1 MLAARSQVAAATV
14 LCDLPLFCFTPQP
27 LPGLRRGEHGEAQ
40 APHIRVQ
47 YRAGLFMADDD
58 NPPEIHWPDEING
71 EKRAELRD
79 ALVAYDQALTDLEAD
94 AAAVFSSDGERNGV
108 FHSFLKRWDRAWS
121 KPGSCMHDGCSNLS
135 IPRSHTISLGASI
148 RLIADNGHVQTPRYG
163 AAGLDLV
170 SVGVRDASTF
180 PGFCT
185 EHENLFSAFE
195 TQKTMTEE
203 QHFRLQAFRTICR
216 EIYSKRHQKQKA
228 DAMLAEHRLRRNEF
242 VIARMQS
249 ARAAPPLEVSGLAFE
264 NDEIEN
270 RLVRHLADIQSDLPE
285 LEALYEG
292 ILPEIRHGSD
302 HLAMLVANFGIQLS
316 VCLSGFGVL
325 NYERDGEAK
334 RGLCFLA
341 IIPESG
347 NTKIMIG
354 AASEHSDAID
364 LHAQDQ
370 SSFSVLEMLESW
382 MIHGTDHWFIAPS
395 AWSAIPAARQ
405 RAICERIMEP
415 LSLADRS
422 PFSILD
428 DARRQIIALA
438 EAQLAAGAI
447 DATDRPAVERTLQE
461 QRAKL
466 DWMPKRSE
474 PTTPA
479 T

>member
-1 MLAARSQVAAATV
+1 
-14 LCDLPLFCFTPQP
+14 
-27 LPGLRRGEHGEAQ
+27 
-40 APHIRVQ
+40 
-47 YRAGLFMADDD
+47 MADDD
-58 NPPEIHWPDEING
+58 EPPEIHWPDEIG
-71 EKRAELRD
+71 EEKRAELRG
-79 ALVAYDQALTDLEAD
+79 ALIAYDKALTDLEAD
-94 AAAVFSSDGERNGV
+94 PAVVFTSSSERNGA

-121 KPGSCMHDGCSNLS
+121 KAGPCMHDGCSNLS
-135 IPRSHTISLGASI
+135 VPRSHTISLGASI

-170 SVGVRDASTF
+170 SVGVREASTF

-185 EHENLFSAFE
+185 EHEMMFSAFE
-195 TQKTMTEE
+195 TQKAMTEE

-216 EIYSKRHQKQKA
+216 EIFSKRHQKQKA
-228 DAMLAEHRLRRNEF
+228 EAMLAEHRLRRGEF
-242 VIARMQS
+242 IIARMQS
-249 ARAAPPLEVSGLAFE
+249 ARPFAPPLGVSGLSFE

-292 ILPEIRHGSD
+292 ILDEIQHGSD
-302 HLAMLVANFGIQLS
+302 HLAMLVANFDIQLS

-325 NYERDGEAK
+325 NYKRDGEAK

-341 IIPESG
+341 IIPEAG
-347 NTKIMIG
+347 NTKIMLG
-354 AASEHSDAID
+354 AAPEHSDAID

-422 PFSILD
+422 PFSVLD
-428 DARRQIIALA
+428 GARRQIIALA
-438 EAQLAAGAI
+438 EAQLDRGAI
-447 DATDRPAVERTLQE
+447 DPTDRPAVERTLQE

-466 DWMPKRSE
+466 DWMPERSE
-474 PTTPA
+474 TAKPA